1 MYRTRVLRFPTSHL
15 WQFNHSH
22 YSRIMNCVPG
32 SVLGLGTQAGSHSTC
47 PQKFLGCLVV
57 TGSKLSLDLQQ
68 QVPTKATFP
77 PPLSPCLQVTA
88 LGTVTGV
95 YSRGD

>member
-1 MYRTRVLRFPTSHL
+1 
-15 WQFNHSH
+15 
-22 YSRIMNCVPG
+22 MNCVPG
-32 SVLGLGTQAGSHSTC
+32 SVVGLGTQAGSHSTC
-47 PQKFLGCLVV
+47 PREFLGCLVVV

-77 PPLSPCLQVTA
+77 PTSKSLPKVTA
-88 LGTVTGV
+88 LETGTGV